1 MVSRPNL
8 HEEFCKILES
18 RNAYFQPPENIRMG
32 YPAIR
37 YSLSEPD
44 QKYANNRN
52 YSKTNRYEG
61 IVIDA
66 DPESGIPDKLL
77 EHFEMCRLGTPYV
90 ADNLNH
96 FPFTLYY

>member
-1 MVSRPNL
+1 MASRLEL
-8 HEEFCKILES
+8 HEKLCELLES
-18 RNAYFQPPENIRMG
+18 RNAYFQPPQSVSMK

-37 YSLSEPD
+37 YAFSDPH
-44 QKYANNRN
+44 QTYADDSN
-52 YSKTNRYEG
+52 YRKTNKYEG
-61 IVIDA
+61 VIIDH

-77 EHFEMCRLGTPYV
+77 ALFPMCRLGRPYP